1 MIPLSPPTVTI
12 ELVGYVTGS
21 VTLAVAIVLWVNSR
35 FSALWRAHDG
45 HRLFAAETYAT
56 KLSVNDGFN
65 RLENK
70 MDKVDNKLDQVLI
83 NSSHDRDRT

>member
-1 MIPLSPPTVTI
+1 MNPPVVTI

-21 VTLAVAIVLWVNSR
+21 VTLAVVIVLWVNAR
-35 FSALWRAHDG
+35 FGSLWRAHDA

-56 KLSVNDGFN
+56 KISVNDGFN

-70 MDKVDNKLDQVLI
+70 IDKVDTKLDQILI
-83 NSSHDRDRT
+83 NSSRE